1 MQFTP
6 YALPAI
12 VALLAK
18 AGMFFYARYS
28 KVHNLQTKLYL
39 LFLFCLSAQNL
50 VEICFFLRR
59 GEELMFS
66 PTQIGTLYYS
76 ASILAMALLLHFAS
90 VMGSTWRGKQVNVRR
105 SLVIL
110 LYAPALILETLLWG
124 GSQLI
129 LGFEPMSYTYT
140 KIPGPLYFL
149 FQLYAFGYM
158 CAAGGL
164 FMYGA
169 RAHRTTVARLQNRL
183 VLTGLLPIIA
193 VVLVVICMQQLGIR
207 GVSATTTLPLAI
219 TFFLVVTAYATHQY
233 RLFDIE
239 FFVPWSKIRKRKTMF
254 YERIKA
260 VIAEIADMS
269 SVHRIVQSLSA
280 VLHCPVVLIGGPQP
294 VLAMAGEALGVARF
308 PVDELK
314 KIDRIVVANE
324 IVEAMPATH
333 ALMKRHKVAAIVPFH
348 PHSEAA
354 ASWMLLGEAFSEQV
368 YSPLDFKVVENLF
381 ARLADHFLDKQLLLR
396 SQVVDAQQ
404 EMHIL
409 HQRLAKAWEQME
421 TLRKKI
427 GDLQSDNRSLRSHN
441 AELVHRQLA
450 AMEFE
455 GWSGDAMNQTLE
467 EHVAEFEVRLIA
479 EALEHCG
486 DDDSRAAE
494 LLGVPLFTLHQKLR
508 SARQKRGSSD

>member
-1 MQFTP
+1 MQFAL

-18 AGMFFYARYS
+18 AGMFFYARRS
-28 KVHNLQTKLYL
+28 KVHNLQTQIYL
-39 LFLFCLSAQNL
+39 LFLFCMAIQNL
-50 VEICFFLRR
+50 MEIRFFVTNAQGL
-59 GEELMFS
+59 LDP
-66 PTQIGTLYYS
+66 PTTSGRVYFAVSTL
-76 ASILAMALLLHFAS
+76 AIAFLLHLALIMAS
-90 VMGSTWRGKQVNVRR
+90 NWRGKRQNMPAFGIV
-105 SLVIL
+105 LI
-110 LYAPALILETLLWG
+110 YTPALVLLSLLLFTPWVVA
-124 GSQLI
+124 
-129 LGFEPMSYTYT
+129 GFEPMGYTYT
-140 KIPGPLYFL
+140 RVPGPLIFL
-149 FQLYAFGYM
+149 WEIYAPMYLCLSVALFVYGTRKQITSFKRSQNKLM
-158 CAAGGL
+158 LAAL
-164 FMYGA
+164 A
-169 RAHRTTVARLQNRL
+169 PIV
-183 VLTGLLPIIA
+183 VL
-193 VVLVVICMQQLGIR
+193 VLVVIVGQRLGLR
-207 GVSATTTLPLAI
+207 SFNATATLPIAVTIFLA
-219 TFFLVVTAYATHQY
+219 VTAYATHQY

-239 FFVPWSKIRKRKTMF
+239 FFLPWSKVRKHKTMF

-280 VLHCPVVLIGGPQP
+280 ALHCPVVLVGSPQP

-396 SQVVDAQQ
+396 SQLADAR
-404 EMHIL
+404 EEIHIL
-409 HQRLAKAWEQME
+409 HHRLATAWEQME

-427 GDLQSDNRSLRSHN
+427 GTLQQDDRSLRAHN

-450 AMEFE
+450 AMESE
-455 GWSGDAMNQTLE
+455 GWTNGAKNQTLE
-467 EHVAEFEVRLIA
+467 ERVAEFEARLIT

-486 DDDSRAAE
+486 GDYSRAAE
-494 LLGVPLFTLHQKLR
+494 VLGVPLFTLHQKV
-508 SARQKRGSSD
+508 RQNR